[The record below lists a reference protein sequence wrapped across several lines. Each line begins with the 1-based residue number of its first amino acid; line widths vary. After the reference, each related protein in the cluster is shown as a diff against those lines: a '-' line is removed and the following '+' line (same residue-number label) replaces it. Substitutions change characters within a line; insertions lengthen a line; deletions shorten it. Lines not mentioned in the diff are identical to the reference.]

1 MEHSNK
7 YVFHE
12 QLPVFRQVI
21 CIATYNEML
30 IETTSSRHTEWFQA
44 LYLKYNFFKQYDHMN
59 LTRFHL

>member
-1 MEHSNK
+1 MGHSNK

-30 IETTSSRHTEWFQA
+30 IETTSSRHTEMVSGIISKIQLF
-44 LYLKYNFFKQYDHMN
+44 
-59 LTRFHL
+59 